1 MKRRAGLL
9 IAGLALLGGPGAA
22 VASGGGG
29 IGLAYGIGGTRGVP
43 KIVIANAN
51 GGHRRTLGAGGVP
64 AVAPNGGAVAFGTEN
79 GDAAVDLYSAAGRLI
94 GKYFNGKRLEAGQI
108 TWSNDSRYIAV
119 GLTDVDATTTV
130 GQSGLAIID
139 TSTGTVT
146 TIARGE
152 VEGITWAPTSDVLVF
167 GLVKS
172 ADQLGPSNLYVAT
185 ATGGPVRPLTTDN
198 RSLDPV
204 FGALG
209 IAYVKFRSRGKDKA
223 PAYQIWLMYGTRS
236 TQITHTKPGPLVDG
250 LVPIAVSAN
259 GQRLIAG
266 FVGEDTDD
274 AYTVDLKTRAA
285 HKLRVGKKI
294 VTGWGISSNGERV
307 LVDVGGFE
315 NDNSAGEVESLPFG
329 GGQPRILVRHGDYP
343 SWPQ

>member
-1 MKRRAGLL
+1 MRGLI
-9 IAGLALLGGPGAA
+9 IAGLALLWGPGAA

-51 GGHRRTLGAGGVP
+51 GGHRRTLGGGGVP
-64 AVAPNGGAVAFGTEN
+64 AVAPNGSAVAFGTED
-79 GDAAVDLYSAAGRLI
+79 GKAAVDVYSSAGKLI
-94 GKYFNGKRLEAGQI
+94 GKYLSGKRLEATQI

-119 GLTDVDATTTV
+119 GLTDVDATTTI

-139 TSTGTVT
+139 TTTGTVT

-152 VEGITWAPTSDVLVF
+152 VEGITWAPTSDVVVF

-172 ADQLGPSNLYVAT
+172 ASEFGPSNLYVAT
-185 ATGGPVRPLTTDN
+185 PTGGPVHQLTTDN

-209 IAYVKFRSRGKDKA
+209 IAYVKFTRRGKDKA

-236 TQITHTKPGPLVDG
+236 TQITHTKPGPLAEG

-266 FVGEDTDD
+266 FVGEDTDN
-274 AYTVDLKTRAA
+274 AYTVELKTRAV
-285 HKLRVGKKI
+285 HELHVGKQI
-294 VTGWGISSNGERV
+294 VTPWGISSNGKRV

-315 NDNSAGEVESLPFG
+315 NDNSAGKVESLLFG
-329 GGQPRILVRHGDYP
+329 GGKPTILVRHGDYP